1 CPHTFD
7 GTHFTR
13 WKNWMICN
21 FKFISAQMWWIVDVG
36 FSHAIDRN
44 NATQAQEKCLHL
56 NCQATNILYKSMKD
70 NIFVYLNKKY
80 GTISDDDDDEPKEA
94 HEDVEHIHN
103 TVIVEDCS
111 TSWSSDSDDDVMSLH
126 CFTSHGDAKVS
137 IGNVVIDFDDPNF
150 ELVRRL
156 IKALRN
162 EMAKTKKL
170 ENENS
175 FLKTTCEQQK
185 HLLYVTTC
193 SHEKLKLA
201 HEELSVAHDNLVQD
215 HAFLTNKLSNE
226 EIKTSES
233 SSLGSNDQSHNVAN
247 PCDIE
252 KKHHNTKVT
261 IEYIMKNQRSYGD
274 MSGIGFN
281 KCKGKNMKMQEEKIS
296 HFMCYWCHGM
306 GHLAKYCPTK
316 KTQVEPK
323 AKPQV
328 QVKINHQDGDLGR
341 KKRKTRRGGRTRHP
355 MLIQDAKMMSKNQDE
370 KKDYAHIK
378 CYACED
384 MGHFASKCSTKL
396 EKKIQEKLKRQG
408 NEEQHMSKKEK
419 ARSKRVCYSCRERGH
434 MANSCPLGNNSKP
447 ISIIDNNVLRKD
459 GNVDRPDLPDRPRVR
474 VGPSA
479 T

>member
-1 CPHTFD
+1 
-7 GTHFTR
+7 
-13 WKNWMICN
+13 
-21 FKFISAQMWWIVDVG
+21 
-36 FSHAIDRN
+36 
-44 NATQAQEKCLHL
+44 
-56 NCQATNILYKSMKD
+56 
-70 NIFVYLNKKY
+70 
-80 GTISDDDDDEPKEA
+80 
-94 HEDVEHIHN
+94 
-103 TVIVEDCS
+103 
-111 TSWSSDSDDDVMSLH
+111 
-126 CFTSHGDAKVS
+126 
-137 IGNVVIDFDDPNF
+137 
-150 ELVRRL
+150 
-156 IKALRN
+156 
-162 EMAKTKKL
+162 
-170 ENENS
+170 
-175 FLKTTCEQQK
+175 
-185 HLLYVTTC
+185 
-193 SHEKLKLA
+193 
-201 HEELSVAHDNLVQD
+201 
-215 HAFLTNKLSNE
+215 
-226 EIKTSES
+226 
-233 SSLGSNDQSHNVAN
+233 
-247 PCDIE
+247 
-252 KKHHNTKVT
+252 
-261 IEYIMKNQRSYGD
+261 MKNQRSYGD

-434 MANSCPLGNNSKP
+434 MANSRPLGNNSKP

-459 GNVDRPDLPDRPRVR
+459 GNGTSTIAIAKHHATHTKAMPKYVAPNLR
-474 VGPSA
+474 GPKLVWVPFKKWMNVCRYQRHWRLDSIEFMIDHHMIESRYERSVHIQ
-479 T
+479 TQCHDS